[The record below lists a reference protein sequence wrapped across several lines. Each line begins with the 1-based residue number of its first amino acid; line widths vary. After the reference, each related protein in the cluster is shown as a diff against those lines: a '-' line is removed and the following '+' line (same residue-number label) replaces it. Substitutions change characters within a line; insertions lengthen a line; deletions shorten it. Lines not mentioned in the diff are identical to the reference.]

1 MSNYN
6 NKHLK
11 NAATAMDDEFYTL
24 KEQVECLFNKF
35 LKYKMFENKIVYLPF
50 DGEQSNI
57 LKFFRENKQILK
69 YKQLIN
75 TSDDYRNHEDLFI
88 KADIIFSNPP
98 FSLMNKDILP
108 FLEKYNKKFC
118 LFWTVLSYCQRELM
132 NFDRYK
138 VLELA
143 KYNLEKY
150 LRPDGSFSEVQSIV
164 FTNID
169 GAEDDVVEI
178 DKWKL
183 FYRKKA
189 DYYDDETKLAV
200 FKHKTDIPKL
210 YNKEFFVPFIR
221 LYKYR
226 EYIEIL
232 GLSRNV
238 RINGQKM
245 FSYAKC
251 RLKLENCKFKHPG
264 ALF

>member
-1 MSNYN
+1 
-6 NKHLK
+6 
-11 NAATAMDDEFYTL
+11 
-24 KEQVECLFNKF
+24 
-35 LKYKMFENKIVYLPF
+35 
-50 DGEQSNI
+50 
-57 LKFFRENKQILK
+57 
-69 YKQLIN
+69 
-75 TSDDYRNHEDLFI
+75 
-88 KADIIFSNPP
+88 
-98 FSLMNKDILP
+98 MNKDILP

-210 YNKEFFVPFIR
+210 YNKEFFVSLIR

-238 RINGQKM
+238 SINGQKM

>member
-1 MSNYN
+1 MPQQKNLKGAKDRQDNEWYTLYSSVEYVFNNVEGLKEYVKDKILYLPCDTEESNIYKYLIN
-6 NKHLK
+6 NKEELQI
-11 NAATAMDDEFYTL
+11 
-24 KEQVECLFNKF
+24 KE
-35 LKYKMFENKIVYLPF
+35 
-50 DGEQSNI
+50 I
-57 LKFFRENKQILK
+57 LR
-69 YKQLIN
+69 
-75 TSDDYRNHEDLFI
+75 TSDDYYKHHDLYR
-88 KADIIFSNPP
+88 KADIVITNPP

-118 LFWTVLSYCQRELM
+118 LFWTVLSYCYRELM

-210 YNKEFFVPFIR
+210 YNKEF
-221 LYKYR
+221 
-226 EYIEIL
+226 
-232 GLSRNV
+232 
-238 RINGQKM
+238 
-245 FSYAKC
+245 
-251 RLKLENCKFKHPG
+251 
-264 ALF
+264 LFL